1 MTNVSKLGCK
11 TPGISNEIPY
21 QNYVLKWWPAF
32 SQVCN
37 KFKRKTGE
45 VLTCLTKIKKIFSRK
60 KSNNCCLRNK
70 CAKQHWP
77 TKTVMFDTFQ
87 INIHNTKN
95 LYIEYNIS
103 VVSNILNKFCPT
115 EIFVW
120 KMHAK
125 GLMLEGRGNSLSNPD
140 EHWSSW

>member
-1 MTNVSKLGCK
+1 MHKIKSNWKRIEKLFINHIKRKLSDQYIEIGPQNAEYFKRNSLSKLCLK
-11 TPGISNEIPY
+11 MMTSFLSSVQKIQAKNWWSLNVFNKNH
-21 QNYVLKWWPAF
+21 QNLQSK
-32 SQVCN
+32 
-37 KFKRKTGE
+37 
-45 VLTCLTKIKKIFSRK
+45 K

-120 KMHAK
+120 
-125 GLMLEGRGNSLSNPD
+125 
-140 EHWSSW
+140 